1 MYAIPNKYKSIFKKD
16 ALGIAQDVIE
26 FAELISNDKYRSNMS
41 SKVYSIS
48 AGFGIGK
55 SFFCEKLNEV
65 LQKNNVNSVIF
76 NVWKSDFY
84 EDPFIPILAE
94 LNKLYQNA
102 NPDSA
107 PLPDKIIKKRS
118 WAKILSNG
126 IKLSGRINLKTVGE
140 ISGEIDGQKMVE
152 ECNRQD
158 GLNTEQDD
166 SIYKEYKEYEQA
178 LSELKSTIEKWLKSR
193 RKPAVIIIDE
203 LDRCRPDYAVKTLE
217 VIKHFFDISGLVFV
231 LAIDEEQLENSVKC
245 LFGTTDFDGYKRKF
259 ISNSFKL
266 PEPDNL
272 KFAEMLYEKS
282 GIEFYIQKHRQNH
295 TEVLIPSTCEK
306 YTKPDNSYPYQ
317 IIASSLNVAAA
328 AFFGQRI
335 IRPTSKEVVTRYFAS
350 FADKSWCNFSLRKQE
365 QVFDRIVLFTKSLKT
380 NYWFCPELVVFLAC
394 LHEQLLNPR
403 LFSSFQD
410 RITNFRIPNDTFF
423 NILDSLMGTKSSV
436 SSGIWKQGW
445 ESTLDIRKGML
456 YSLQRCPYPNA
467 ERSQQKHEPVS
478 TDKLDLYFDIK
489 NNNTRMDL
497 LGYENFDTSD
507 LLKTYFSKME
517 FVSRFSENSIKDTE
531 MKKDSNFQK
540 SSNGYL

>member
-55 SFFCEKLNEV
+55 SFFCERLNEV

-282 GIEFYIQKHRQNH
+282 ELDELIKPFHDKRHDILFPNGLETYIDESNKNGGSYILVRQ
-295 TEVLIPSTCEK
+295 TPMDMTGYIWP
-306 YTKPDNSYPYQ
+306 Q
-317 IIASSLNVAAA
+317 
-328 AFFGQRI
+328 
-335 IRPTSKEVVTRYFAS
+335 SKEIIIKYFAS
-350 FADKSWCNFSLRKQE
+350 FAHKEMFNFSLRKQE
-365 QVFDRIVLFTKSLKT
+365 QVFDRIILFVKSLPKAF
-380 NYWFCPELVVFLAC
+380 YFSPDLVVFLAC
-394 LHEQLLNPR
+394 LHEYNKNLFYDFKKEVSQTQEPFHGFHVLLN
-403 LFSSFQD
+403 
-410 RITNFRIPNDTFF
+410 
-423 NILDSLMGTKSSV
+423 K
-436 SSGIWKQGW
+436 
-445 ESTLDIRKGML
+445 L
-456 YSLQRCPYPNA
+456 YR
-467 ERSQQKHEPVS
+467 E
-478 TDKLDLYFDIK
+478 
-489 NNNTRMDL
+489 NNNIVTSNKFTMGWRLTEAMRQDLLFDLNRLERTEYYAPQFENTGKYTKIDKVNFFFDVANNNARMDIY
-497 LGYENFDTSD
+497 GWKNFDTKSFVD
-507 LLKTYFSKME
+507 DYFNKME
-517 FVSRFSENSIKDTE
+517 FVSRFSDTDKTE
-531 MKKDSNFQK
+531 E
-540 SSNGYL
+540 